1 MDGLI
6 KERSEMNEIIL
17 GISGLPQERAKKCV
31 QELFPIANGE
41 FKKSINGNLLFVE
54 TSNRQKYRSVISCSD
69 LFSPVIDKIW
79 IGTQINVGC
88 IQNLWQVIYPGE
100 TETDLIRPAVAD
112 SINVIDHLGQNV
124 SHSISENKI
133 TLKKSSNQKIFV
145 SFRPWLTMVVT
156 NFSMKTNE
164 WAMECGW
171 RLESEEI

>member
-1 MDGLI
+1 M
-6 KERSEMNEIIL
+6 KEIIL
-17 GISGLPQERAKKCV
+17 GIPGLPQERAKKCV

-41 FKKSINGNLLFVE
+41 FKKSVNGNLLFVE
-54 TSNRQKYRSVISCSD
+54 TSDRQTYRSVISCGD
-69 LFSPVIDKIW
+69 LFSPIIDKIW

-100 TETDLIRPAVAD
+100 TEVDLIRPAVAN

-124 SHSISENKI
+124 SYSVLGNRIV
-133 TLKKSSNQKIFV
+133 LKKPSDQKIFV